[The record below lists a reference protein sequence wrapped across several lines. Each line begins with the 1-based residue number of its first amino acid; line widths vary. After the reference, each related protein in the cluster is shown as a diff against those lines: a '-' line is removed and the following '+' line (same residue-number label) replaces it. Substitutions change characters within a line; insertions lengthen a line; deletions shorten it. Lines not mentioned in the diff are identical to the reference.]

1 AGYDYRRVPKTG
13 PHWGGQSAG
22 GRGSGRFVT
31 HPARAKPRR
40 PWRFPLEENDPG
52 ASVEGSRGV
61 SGGQRLKEIL
71 DSKFLLTHYGAKDED
86 VLSRTRTKL
95 AALRKERRGVLPS
108 IVIAEVAN
116 AICQEAGRA
125 EALAKLRALEH
136 AGL

>member
-1 AGYDYRRVPKTG
+1 M
-13 PHWGGQSAG
+13 
-22 GRGSGRFVT
+22 
-31 HPARAKPRR
+31 
-40 PWRFPLEENDPG
+40 
-52 ASVEGSRGV
+52 
-61 SGGQRLKEIL
+61 KEIL
-71 DSKFLLTHYGAKDED
+71 DSKFLLTHYGAEDEE

-136 AGL
+136 AGLEVVQLDPELARHAGLLKCTHRDLPMADCVIAATALRMGGRVVTNDPHFAQVKGVRTTWI